1 MPPSCL
7 AWCALGVIGGATVA
21 WAAIRL
27 LLPFLRARALDQP
40 NARSSHSVPTPRGGG
55 IGILV
60 AALPGWALIPACGG
74 AGRQGVVVAAAA
86 GLLALDSWLDDRRS
100 LPASVRFLTQGAVV
114 AAGLWTLPH
123 DRLLFSGALPFLADR
138 IVLALAWMWF
148 VNLFNFMDGIDG
160 LAGGETATICVGV
173 ILLAGLGAAES
184 RLAWQAAVLL
194 GGALGFL
201 AWNWPPAKV
210 FMGDVGS
217 AGVGYLLGWLL
228 LKLWLGG
235 FWAPALI
242 LPLYFLTDATV
253 TLARR
258 LLARQRVWEA
268 HRDHFYQRAVR
279 GGLSHRTVT
288 ARIMGLNTVL
298 IGVAVAGTAHPWTT
312 FAAGLA
318 LTAGTLFSF
327 IGRKEGR

>member
-1 MPPSCL
+1 MIAGAGI
-7 AWCALGVIGGATVA
+7 AWV
-21 WAAIRL
+21 AIRL
-27 LLPFLRARALDQP
+27 LLPFLRARALDRP

-60 AALPGWALIPACGG
+60 AALPGWALVPACGG
-74 AGRQGVVVAAAA
+74 ISRQGLVVALAG
-86 GLLALDSWLDDRRS
+86 GLLALVSWLDDRRS
-100 LPASVRFLTQGAVV
+100 LPAGARFLTQGAVV
-114 AAGLWTLPH
+114 AAGLSTLPH
-123 DRLLFSGALPFLADR
+123 DQLLFAGGLPFLADR

-160 LAGGETATICVGV
+160 LAGGEAVAVCAGV
-173 ILLAGLGAAES
+173 ILLAGLGMAET

-201 AWNWPPAKV
+201 AWNRPPAKV

-217 AGVGYLLGWLL
+217 AGIGYLLGWLL

-235 FWAPALI
+235 FWASALI
-242 LPLYFLTDATV
+242 LPLYFLADATV

-279 GGLSHRTVT
+279 GGLSHRAV
-288 ARIMGLNTVL
+288 ALRVAGLNLIL
-298 IGVAVAGTAHPWTT
+298 IGIAVAGTAYPWPS
-312 FAAGLA
+312 FAAGLV
-318 LTAGTLFSF
+318 LTAGMLTVFG
-327 IGRKEGR
+327 GRKGGECRPTPS